1 MLCGVKSMLDDVVAY
16 LADPR
21 TGESLQWCG
30 NDKRVLT
37 TESGRHYDVAR
48 QGYVTLFGAGRAFPG
63 DNAHMVMNR
72 DTFLASGLY
81 APLARRIA
89 AHGAQMT
96 MSSDQHAPVI
106 VDMGAGTGYYT
117 HELQRAVSSETRIIA
132 ADISVPAAK
141 RLAKLDGHV
150 GAIVADVWQRWPI
163 KDACADL
170 VMHVFAPRNPAEA
183 ARVLRP
189 GGGVL
194 VVAPSQR
201 HLQEL
206 VAAGIAVHVDSQ
218 KADRLRQGFI
228 EYFDEV
234 DCDLCEWTITPTR
247 SQIEQIITM
256 GPSSYHS
263 DTEKVSAA
271 AAELAAVHQQI
282 TCSVEIRQYKRKDS

>member
-96 MSSDQHAPVI
+96 MSSDQHTPVI

-141 RLAKLDGHV
+141 SLAKLDGHV
-150 GAIVADVWQRWPI
+150 GAFVADVGQR
-163 KDACADL
+163 
-170 VMHVFAPRNPAEA
+170 
-183 ARVLRP
+183 
-189 GGGVL
+189 
-194 VVAPSQR
+194 
-201 HLQEL
+201 
-206 VAAGIAVHVDSQ
+206 
-218 KADRLRQGFI
+218 
-228 EYFDEV
+228 
-234 DCDLCEWTITPTR
+234 
-247 SQIEQIITM
+247 
-256 GPSSYHS
+256 
-263 DTEKVSAA
+263 
-271 AAELAAVHQQI
+271 
-282 TCSVEIRQYKRKDS
+282 KRI